1 MLLINS
7 IVGNIFQDPFLRDKF
22 KKLSTEKCERI
33 KISRIEL
40 EKNRFRR
47 NTDKGTDVGV
57 ALESDKKLH
66 NGDVLLDEI
75 DKFIIVEQMPEKVI
89 SINVRG
95 DLNMIKKI
103 MPVVGHIIG
112 NRHRPIQIDDEG
124 IIYFPVMAESEIETF
139 SHLFGNLVNHMD
151 INMQERIFEPEDSL
165 NVHEH

>member
-1 MLLINS
+1 MILINF
-7 IVGNIFQDPFLRDKF
+7 IVGNIFQDPFLGDKF
-22 KKLSTEKCERI
+22 KKLSSEKCERI
-33 KISRIEL
+33 RISRIEL

-47 NTDKGTDVGV
+47 NTDKGTDVGIS
-57 ALESDKKLH
+57 LESDEKLH
-66 NGDVLLDEI
+66 NGDVLLDEL
-75 DKFIIVEQMPEKVI
+75 DKFIVIEQMPEKVI

-95 DLNMIKKI
+95 DLNMVKKI

-112 NRHRPIQIDDEG
+112 NRHRPIQIDEEG

-151 INMQERIFEPEDSL
+151 INIQERIFEPEGSL